1 MRRILLTLTFAFCL
15 LSLTLTAAR
24 TSAKPNVAALEGA
37 SQNDYWGALAYSSYT
52 GRYGFAYDYRTQ
64 ADAINAAV
72 NKCRARDCQGVVW
85 FHNGCGAFARGRGA
99 WGWGIGNNRAEAES
113 KALVECRKHGG
124 YCRVIEWACT
134 TR

>member
-1 MRRILLTLTFAFCL
+1 MRRILLTLMVALCL
-15 LSLTLTAAR
+15 MLLTLTA
-24 TSAKPNVAALEGA
+24 TTSSAKRNDAGLTNF
-37 SQNDYWGALAYSSYT
+37 SQRGYWGALAYSSST
-52 GRYGFAYDYRTQ
+52 GRFGFAYDYRTQ

-72 NKCRARDCQGVVW
+72 AKCRARDCQGVVW

-113 KALVECRKHGG
+113 KALAECRKHGG